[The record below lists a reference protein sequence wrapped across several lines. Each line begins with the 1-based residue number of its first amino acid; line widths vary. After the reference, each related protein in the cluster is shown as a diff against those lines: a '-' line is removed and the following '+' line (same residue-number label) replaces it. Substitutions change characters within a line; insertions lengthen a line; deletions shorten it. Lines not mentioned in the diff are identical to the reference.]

1 MVMRKVALILLAI
14 GLMTYSTQAQ
24 SSLRD
29 LYYLENQN
37 QFLGGLGVTWI
48 DNQPYTTL
56 TLAPEFAFG
65 KFGIGLYLQ
74 LLMDQSNGFKL
85 RTDEYKDGAGI
96 LRAIRYVRWGL
107 KNDPFYIRVGMLD
120 RAMLA
125 NGFLLW
131 NYNNGSNYDKRKIG
145 LALDVDM
152 GNVGFESVVSNLV
165 NLELIGVNAYV
176 RPVRFFAPQ
185 IPVLNTLRLY
195 VTYVRD
201 QNLVRGTDSTATIT
215 AYGIGADLKWLD
227 LKVFQSFLYADWG
240 KFQDYGSGAAVG
252 IRAEWPD
259 MMGLFGFSAKFER
272 RFINDQFVP
281 SFFGPLYDL
290 NRKIGVFTELEQA
303 TESRGYFG
311 QLAAHVVHKILIIGN
326 FQRQDDVKYSGRL
339 HLEATAPDL
348 IPKFQFRFYYDKT
361 NIESFTDARTLDINS
376 VATAEVGYKLNSFL
390 LLSTLYRWYWIEQ
403 EPGVYKPV
411 ERIEPRLMF
420 TYSF

>member
-1 MVMRKVALILLAI
+1 MVMRKVAV
-14 GLMTYSTQAQ
+14 LMFALVFMAGSVRAQ
-24 SSLRD
+24 TTLRD
-29 LYYLENQN
+29 LYLMQNQN
-37 QFLGGLGVTWI
+37 QFLGGLGITWI
-48 DNQPYTTL
+48 DNKPYTTL

-107 KNDPFYIRVGMLD
+107 KNDPFYIRLGMLD
-120 RAMLA
+120 RAILA

-145 LALDVDM
+145 MAFDLDL
-152 GNVGFESVVSNLV
+152 GKVGFETVVSNL
-165 NLELIGVNAYV
+165 LHMELIGANVYI

-195 VTYVRD
+195 ATYVRD
-201 QNLVRGTDSTATIT
+201 QNLVRGSDSTATIT
-215 AYGIGADLKWLD
+215 AYGFGADLKWLD
-227 LKVFQSFLYADWG
+227 LKVFQSFLYADWA

-259 MMGLFGFSAKFER
+259 MLGLFGFSAKFER

-290 NRKIGVFTELEQA
+290 NRQIGVFTELEEA
-303 TESRGYFG
+303 PSSRGYFG
-311 QLAAHVVHKILIIGN
+311 QLAAHVVQKILIIGN
-326 FQRQDDVKYSGRL
+326 YQRQDDIKYSGKL

-348 IPKFQFRFYYDKT
+348 VPKFQFRFYYDKI
-361 NIESFTDARTLDINS
+361 NIESFNDARTLDINS
-376 VATAEVGYKLNSFL
+376 VATAEVGYKMYSFL
-390 LLSTLYRWYWIEQ
+390 MISTLYRWYWVEQ

-411 ERIEPRLMF
+411 ERIEPRISF